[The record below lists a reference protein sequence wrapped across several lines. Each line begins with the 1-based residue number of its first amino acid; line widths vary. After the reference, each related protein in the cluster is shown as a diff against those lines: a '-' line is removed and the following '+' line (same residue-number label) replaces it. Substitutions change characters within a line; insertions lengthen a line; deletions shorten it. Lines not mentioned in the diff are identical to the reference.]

1 MGTKRV
7 IKRGK
12 GTGTL
17 YFDAETQKA
26 IEEFQQTNS
35 IDGRHELY
43 LAKIMPAFNK
53 LVESL
58 IFIYGFSN
66 SNEPIEHMKNDCVTF
81 LYESLHKFDSSRG
94 TKAFSYFNVVARN
107 WLIISSKNRQ
117 KKAKR
122 FVSIEELKTGPAREL
137 EVFNDKHIGTTPEDA
152 IIENDRRNVILEVMK
167 KIKKSL
173 NHQHEHACIDA
184 IITVF
189 DQIDDLDFLNK
200 RAVFVY
206 VKNIS
211 NLNQK
216 QLGSAMSIIRKQYR
230 TISKNGSFV

>member
-1 MGTKRV
+1 MGTKRI
-7 IKRGK
+7 IKRSK

-17 YFDAETQKA
+17 YFDAETQRA
-26 IEEFQQTNS
+26 IEEFQANHDIES
-35 IDGRHELY
+35 RHEIY
-43 LAKIMPAFNK
+43 LSKIMPAFNK

-58 IFIYGFSN
+58 IYIYGFASA
-66 SNEPIEHMKNDCVTF
+66 NEPIEHMKNDCVTF
-81 LYESLHKFDSSRG
+81 LYESLHKFDASRG

-122 FVSIEELKTGPAREL
+122 FVSIEDLKSGPAREL
-137 EVFNDKHIGTTPEDA
+137 EAFNDKHIGTTPEDA
-152 IIENDRRNVILEVMK
+152 IIESDHRNVILEIMK
-167 KIKKSL
+167 KIKKNL
-173 NHQHEHACIDA
+173 NHTHEHACIDA

-189 DQIDDLDFLNK
+189 NQIDDLDFLNK
-200 RAVFVY
+200 RAIFVY

-216 QLGSAMSIIRKQYR
+216 QLGSAMSVIRKQYR
-230 TISKNGSFV
+230 IISKSGSFI

>member
-81 LYESLHKFDSSRG
+81 LYESLHKFDEADWGCVIGDEISCI
-94 TKAFSYFNVVARN
+94 KAFDG
-107 WLIISSKNRQ
+107 
-117 KKAKR
+117 KR
-122 FVSIEELKTGPAREL
+122 
-137 EVFNDKHIGTTPEDA
+137 
-152 IIENDRRNVILEVMK
+152 
-167 KIKKSL
+167 
-173 NHQHEHACIDA
+173 
-184 IITVF
+184 
-189 DQIDDLDFLNK
+189 
-200 RAVFVY
+200 
-206 VKNIS
+206 
-211 NLNQK
+211 
-216 QLGSAMSIIRKQYR
+216 RKQVTRFMSKAPYR
-230 TISKNGSFV
+230 LGGTATAAPTASPAATATT